1 MSTHDNAPS
10 STTAAVKSSGSTMR
24 VTLKRTRGAQ
34 FLASNG
40 AGQTALIDGPA
51 DIGGQGEGVRP
62 MEMLLMSLAGC
73 SAMDVLLILQKQR
86 QPVSDLTVDVEGK
99 RADAV
104 PAVYTDIHLIFTASG
119 DLDAQKLA
127 RAVALSMEKYCSVTK
142 MLEPTVR
149 ITHEACIVPTTL
161 SGNTET
167 RD

>member
-1 MSTHDNAPS
+1 MSEHTAP
-10 STTAAVKSSGSTMR
+10 TTKKGATMR
-24 VTLKRTRGAQ
+24 VTLTRTQGAQ
-34 FLASNG
+34 FVAKNA

-73 SAMDVLLILQKQR
+73 SAMDVLLILNKQR
-86 QPVSDLTVDVEGK
+86 QPIVDLTIDVEGQ

-104 PAVYTDIHLIFTASG
+104 PAVYTDIHLVFTATG
-119 DLDAQKLA
+119 DLDAAKLD

-149 ITHEACIVPTTL
+149 ITHAARIVAADASSSTKPAD
-161 SGNTET
+161 GGT
-167 RD
+167 RA

>member
-1 MSTHDNAPS
+1 MSDQAAP
-10 STTAAVKSSGSTMR
+10 TTKKGATMR
-24 VTLKRTRGAQ
+24 VTLTRTQGAQ
-34 FLASNG
+34 FVAKNA

-73 SAMDVLLILQKQR
+73 SAMDVLLILNKQR
-86 QPVSDLTVDVEGK
+86 QPIVDLTIDVEGQ

-104 PAVYTDIHLIFTASG
+104 PAVYTDIHLVFTATG
-119 DLDAQKLA
+119 DLDATKLD

-149 ITHEACIVPTTL
+149 ITHAARIVAADASSSTKAD
-161 SGNTET
+161 GGT
-167 RD
+167 RT

>member
-1 MSTHDNAPS
+1 MSDAENPS
-10 STTAAVKSSGSTMR
+10 SPSTTEPKKSGSTMR
-24 VTLKRTRGAQ
+24 VSLKRTVGAQ
-34 FLASNG
+34 FVASNS

-51 DIGGQGEGVRP
+51 DLGGQGEGVRP

-86 QPVSDLTVDVEGK
+86 QPVVDLAIDVVGQ

-104 PAVYTDIHLIFTASG
+104 PAVYTDIHIVFSATG
-119 DLDAQKLA
+119 DLDESKLD

-149 ITHEACIVPTTL
+149 ITHEARIVPSTGDGGATKM
-161 SGNTET
+161 
-167 RD
+167 R

>member
-1 MSTHDNAPS
+1 M
-10 STTAAVKSSGSTMR
+10 TTANDTPPTTKKGGSTMR
-24 VTLKRTRGAQ
+24 VSLKRTKGAQ
-34 FLASNG
+34 FVATNS
-40 AGQTALIDGPA
+40 AGQKALIDGPP

-86 QPVSDLTVDVEGK
+86 QPIVDLAVDVVGT

-104 PAVYTDIHLIFTASG
+104 PAVYTDIHLTFTATG
-119 DLDAQKLA
+119 DLDESKLD

-149 ITHEACIVPTTL
+149 ITHAARIISTT
-161 SGNTET
+161 SAGS
-167 RD
+167 